1 MKPDTSL
8 QACRTSS
15 PITTLTGDSTVDTR
29 ALGPATIAVVV
40 VTPTIETKDD
50 SPPRPRPPV
59 VDIHHHTFMLINV
72 SLLKIM
78 RMTEIAM
85 ILISTSNTV
94 EIAPDPTA
102 VVVSEKAETMK
113 TTTAP
118 TEVTTTSSTMLGTGM
133 TTSRRETARTSD
145 PTLERRKKDRIE
157 TKTKTERKKKR
168 KRKRSGTVKGIS
180 MRR

>member
-1 MKPDTSL
+1 
-8 QACRTSS
+8 
-15 PITTLTGDSTVDTR
+15 
-29 ALGPATIAVVV
+29 
-40 VTPTIETKDD
+40 
-50 SPPRPRPPV
+50 
-59 VDIHHHTFMLINV
+59 
-72 SLLKIM
+72 
-78 RMTEIAM
+78 M

-118 TEVTTTSSTMLGTGM
+118 TEVTTTSTMLATGM

-157 TKTKTERKKKR
+157 TKTKTERKR
-168 KRKRSGTVKGIS
+168 KRKTSGTVKGIS